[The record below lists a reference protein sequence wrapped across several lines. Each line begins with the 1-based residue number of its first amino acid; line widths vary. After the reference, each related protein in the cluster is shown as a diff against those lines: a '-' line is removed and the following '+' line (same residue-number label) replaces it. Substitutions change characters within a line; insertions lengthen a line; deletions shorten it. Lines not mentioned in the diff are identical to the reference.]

1 MSSVLCLVCCVLG
14 VMSCVL
20 CLVSSLSCL
29 VSCVLSLVPCVM
41 CHGSCI
47 VCCVL
52 CQVSCVL
59 SLSHSYTSDIFMLY
73 HRCKQVH
80 NCDMR
85 TFRLRFVEKEFL
97 RTILDA
103 TVNAVQMQDKKRCCE
118 YAYRAILR
126 DKKMLEKAAA
136 VLRPVVL
143 AKIKSASVPFFSK
156 LLDRHGPYL
165 SLPKPL
171 RGKGLETT
179 ARLLGLVTRV
189 KMAKVD
195 VATVKDECT
204 LARGRLQMNM
214 RGEIGRE
221 CKRVVIHKTKKKEC
235 IKRIVMIAQITGAA
249 NITLVWR
256 EFSSC
261 RKTMVEVALEAIA
274 AVCRLKN
281 VYVLDIHKQTYLFAF
296 PIFQKMLQLLTN
308 SCIFAINMGED
319 DHMLSSPHFQLL
331 AAKIADGSVALRRW
345 YVESNPQ
352 RRVLLVTYKLVSKVR
367 STATLGNAQTPNV
380 WTIARRCDKELWKQ
394 GQRDHARLSWLH
406 APQWA
411 YDSASTYKTNMQDS
425 TCNWSTACA
434 LREDAEKL

>member
-1 MSSVLCLVCCVLG
+1 
-14 VMSCVL
+14 
-20 CLVSSLSCL
+20 
-29 VSCVLSLVPCVM
+29 
-41 CHGSCI
+41 
-47 VCCVL
+47 
-52 CQVSCVL
+52 
-59 SLSHSYTSDIFMLY
+59 
-73 HRCKQVH
+73 
-80 NCDMR
+80 MR

-118 YAYRAILR
+118 YACRAILR
-126 DKKMLEKAAA
+126 DQKMLEKAAA

-143 AKIKSASVPFFSK
+143 AKIKSASVPFFST
-156 LLDRHGPYL
+156 LLDRHGTYL

-171 RGKGLETT
+171 RGKALETT

-189 KMAKVD
+189 KTAKVD

-235 IKRIVMIAQITGAA
+235 IKRLVTMAQSTGAA

-261 RKTMVEVALEAIA
+261 RKTMVEVALKAIA

-281 VYVLDIHKQTYLFAF
+281 VYVLDIHKQTYLYAF
-296 PIFQKMLQLLTN
+296 PIFQKMLDLLHN

-319 DHMLSSPHFQLL
+319 NGIFASPHFKLL
-331 AAKIADGSVALRRW
+331 AAKIVDGSVPLRRW
-345 YVESNPQ
+345 FVESNPQ
-352 RRVLLVTYKLVSKVR
+352 RRSLLVTHKLVSKLTKTRKVAN
-367 STATLGNAQTPNV
+367 ATNPNV
-380 WTIARRCDKELWKQ
+380 WTIARTRDKELWKL

-406 APQWA
+406 APESA
-411 YDSASTYKTNMQDS
+411 FDSASTFRIEMQDS

-434 LREDAEKL
+434 LREDAEKK